1 MHARRARARPACR
14 PARQRHRARRR
25 LDPAARRARG
35 RHDEDAADPRGPSR
49 GSAGVGRA
57 RRVQPGPRD
66 GLGAHRLHVRAR
78 PVLATGQLDRR
89 QRQHE
94 RGRPA
99 LPRLRRD
106 LGARAR
112 AGRRARRRH
121 AGEDRRRGTGE
132 RRIRPP
138 WDRGRFRRHARCG
151 HGGVRA
157 PDADRT
163 RRPHHVAGLRE
174 GRGLR
179 RDGVVDRRARSG
191 AGGPRDDGPRD
202 RPRRRG
208 VRARRLPHRCRRRA
222 PGGGRRARGGRRR
235 PGARGRNRGARARRR
250 LGAGRRR
257 RRANARSC
265 GRDASPRSARSRGSR
280 PITTCTTASCHGRA

>member
-25 LDPAARRARG
+25 LDPAARRARR

-191 AGGPRDDGPRD
+191 AGGPRDDGPGD

-208 VRARRLPHRCRRRA
+208 VRARRATPPMPPPCSWWRSTGSRRA
-222 PGGGRRARGGRRR
+222 SSPRRARSK
-235 PGARGRNRGARARRR
+235 P
-250 LGAGRRR
+250 
-257 RRANARSC
+257 RRASTASARCGSPSTTRNARSC